1 MQIGV
6 FSQLLNDTV
15 LDSRQMYF
23 VRQIVNY
30 IIKSGM
36 MKDLSILQ
44 ENTFTD
50 QRGISGLFD
59 NVTVFM
65 NLHAVIDQINEKCC
79 NSFRIGL

>member
-1 MQIGV
+1 
-6 FSQLLNDTV
+6 
-15 LDSRQMYF
+15 MYF

-50 QRGISGLFD
+50 QRGTSELFD

-65 NLHAVIDQINEKCC
+65 NLHAVIDQIDEKCC
-79 NSFRIGL
+79 NGFRIGL